1 MGSAGEPIRSGE
13 VPPNRDL
20 TPRGTAR
27 YARRDV
33 RSALIAVILA
43 AAAPALVVDAGDR
56 PPPGPSGTP
65 ERVDE
70 ERAESQEQA
79 TEETGQVD
87 PRSARVGTQE
97 PVEPALPP
105 DEDAPQRIVGPTEG
119 APTMSLAAAVR
130 LALERNF
137 ALLDSI
143 DAVQA
148 SRWNEKAALGQFYP
162 TVTPTFQRSDD
173 RTVWGVDFAQKLPW
187 TGGTVSA
194 TGRYLS
200 EPNADAPFPKTTD
213 VRLLLSQPL
222 LRGVGPNATFFELT
236 NARRARQ
243 GQERSLSL
251 AQQRL
256 AVEVAAAF
264 YAVIAQ
270 RQLLDVAGQSLQRTE
285 GLLKSSKAR
294 LEVGLASKIDVFR
307 AELQASQA
315 QDAMVRSRAAL
326 ASALERFRGFL
337 ALPPDDPVEPEG
349 APLPDTRDDFEPVQA
364 LVLRALDS
372 RLEIAEARDQV
383 SDARRA
389 ASLATQDLLPQLDLN
404 VGVTQLGFGG
414 SFGDAWTAG
423 DRKVEVFLSA
433 AYPLQQSALRSSRAV
448 AQIQVGSRERAVRQT
463 ELDVEQQVRQALREL
478 DQIRQSVALQRQA
491 VEVAAQQRRL
501 AVLRYQRGLGS
512 NFDVVDAESSLVT
525 ARSALVQLLTAYA
538 VARLDLKRTTGT
550 LDVWTEFAP

>member
-1 MGSAGEPIRSGE
+1 M
-13 VPPNRDL
+13 
-20 TPRGTAR
+20 
-27 YARRDV
+27 
-33 RSALIAVILA
+33 RSAFIAVLLA
-43 AAAPALVVDAGDR
+43 AAASSSPAAR
-56 PPPGPSGTP
+56 ERQP
-65 ERVDE
+65 ERE
-70 ERAESQEQA
+70 PGAR
-79 TEETGQVD
+79 
-87 PRSARVGTQE
+87 RLARVGTQE
-97 PVEPALPP
+97 PPEAPPRAPEPVEPLLPP
-105 DEDAPQRIVGPTEG
+105 DEDAKQRIVGPTEG

-148 SRWNEKAALGQFYP
+148 SRWNEKASLGQFYP
-162 TVTPTFQRSDD
+162 TVTPIFQRSDD
-173 RTVWGVDFAQKLPW
+173 RTVFGVDLAQKLPW

-200 EPNADAPFPKTTD
+200 EPNADAPFPKTSD

-222 LRGVGPNATFFELT
+222 LRGVGPNATYFELR

-264 YAVIAQ
+264 YAVVAQ

-315 QDAMVRSRAAL
+315 RDAMVRSRAAL
-326 ASALERFRGFL
+326 DSALERFRALL
-337 ALPPDDPVEPEG
+337 AVPPGDPVEPEA
-349 APLPDTRDDFEPVQA
+349 APLPDTTDDFEPVQA
-364 LVLRALDS
+364 LVLRALGA
-372 RLEIAEARDQV
+372 RLEITEARDQV
-383 SDARRA
+383 DDARRA
-389 ASLATQDLLPQLDLN
+389 ASLASQNLLPQLDLN

-433 AYPLQQSALRSSRAV
+433 AYPLQQSALRSSRAI
-448 AQIQVGSRERAVRQT
+448 ARLEVGSRERAVRRT
-463 ELDVEQQVRQALREL
+463 ELDVEQQVREALREL

-525 ARSALVQLLTAYA
+525 ARSALVQLLTTYA